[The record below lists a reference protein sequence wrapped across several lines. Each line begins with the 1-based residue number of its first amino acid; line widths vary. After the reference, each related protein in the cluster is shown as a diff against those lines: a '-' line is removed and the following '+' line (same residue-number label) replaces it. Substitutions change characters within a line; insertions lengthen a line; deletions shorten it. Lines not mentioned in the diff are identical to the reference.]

1 MTARSLA
8 TSPLGIG
15 PTREKSPVDYSLLAV
30 VSMLLH
36 LCAWLWF
43 QQPREQ
49 PALVVP
55 PRVLQLTLISASP
68 PPVVQPPLR
77 RVIEPPPVVAALPPP
92 KPIAKPRTPPKPR
105 PQPQTTPRR
114 VEPSPAPL
122 AALPVPPVPAVTVP
136 APAMPAMPA
145 AEPVVTPA
153 STRATS
159 RRNPKPAYPTLAKRR
174 GWQGNVLLAVEV
186 LQDGTPGEIQVS
198 KSSGRAVLD
207 NAAIKAV
214 KRWLFEPARRGDM
227 PIRTTMNLSI
237 VFKLEQ

>member
-1 MTARSLA
+1 MTALSLA
-8 TSPLGIG
+8 SSPLGIG

-49 PALVVP
+49 SALVVP
-55 PRVLQLTLISASP
+55 PRVLQLALISVPP
-68 PPVVQPPLR
+68 PPVVRPPLR
-77 RVIEPPPVVAALPPP
+77 RILEPSPVLAAPPPP
-92 KPIAKPRTPPKPR
+92 KPITKPRTPPKPR
-105 PQPQTTPRR
+105 PQPTPRR
-114 VEPSPAPL
+114 IEPSPAPL
-122 AALPVPPVPAVTVP
+122 AALPVPPPAVTVP
-136 APAMPAMPA
+136 APATPAMPA
-145 AEPVVTPA
+145 AEPVITPA

-159 RRNPKPAYPTLAKRR
+159 RRNPKPDYPTLAKRR

-186 LQDGTPGEIQVS
+186 LQDGTPGEIQVA

-214 KRWLFEPARRGDM
+214 RRWLFEPARRADL